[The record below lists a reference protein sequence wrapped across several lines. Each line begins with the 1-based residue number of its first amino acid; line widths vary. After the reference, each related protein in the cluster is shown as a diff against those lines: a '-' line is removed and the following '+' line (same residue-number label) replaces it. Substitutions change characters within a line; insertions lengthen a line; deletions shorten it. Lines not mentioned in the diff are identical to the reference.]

1 MTAPLFKGVI
11 TALITPLRDG
21 KVDEAAFRALLE
33 RQIAAGVHGVVPM
46 GTTGESAA
54 LHLDEHKRVVELCVE
69 AVAGRIPVIA
79 GASAPATDKAID
91 LVRFAKTVG
100 ADGALV
106 VTPYYNRP
114 SQAGLA
120 AHFEAV
126 ADAVQLPVLLY
137 NVPGRTGVDLA
148 NETVARLAVHPNIV
162 GVKDATGDLS
172 RPSWMRANIVGQQFD
187 LISGDDPSYLG
198 YHAHGGVGVIS
209 VTSNVAPEAMVA
221 LHEAAARGD
230 YAAARDWQ
238 ERLIGLH
245 KALFLDSSPSPA
257 KYALSRLG
265 LCTEEVRLPLVAT
278 ADAVRPAIDR
288 AMADAGVA

>member
-21 KVDEAAFRALLE
+21 KVDEAALRTLLE

-46 GTTGESAA
+46 GTTGESAS

-69 AVAGRIPVIA
+69 IAAGRVRVIA
-79 GASAPATDKAID
+79 GAGSSATDKSIE
-91 LVRFAKTVG
+91 LVRHAKTVG

-120 AHFEAV
+120 AHFEAI
-126 ADAVQLPVLLY
+126 AEAVQLPVLLY

-148 NETVARLAVHPNIV
+148 NETVARLASHPNIV
-162 GVKDATGDLS
+162 GIKDATGDLA
-172 RPSWMRANIVGQQFD
+172 RISWMRANIVDQQFD

-209 VTSNVAPEAMVA
+209 VTSNVVPEAMVA

-230 YAAARDWQ
+230 YATARDWQ
-238 ERLIGLH
+238 DRLIGLH
-245 KALFLDSSPSPA
+245 KGLFLDNSPSPT
-257 KYALSRLG
+257 KYALARLG
-265 LCTEEVRLPLVAT
+265 LCTEEVRLPLAPT
-278 ADAVRPAIDR
+278 AEAVKPAIDR
-288 AMADAGVA
+288 AMAEAGL

>member
-21 KVDEAAFRALLE
+21 KVDEAAFTQLLE

-46 GTTGESAA
+46 GTTGESAS
-54 LHLDEHKRVVELCVE
+54 LHLDEHKRVVELCVQV
-69 AVAGRIPVIA
+69 AAGRVRVVAGA
-79 GASAPATDKAID
+79 GSSATDKAIE
-91 LVRFAKTVG
+91 LVRHAKTVG

-114 SQAGLA
+114 SQAGMA
-120 AHFEAV
+120 AHFEAI
-126 ADAVQLPVLLY
+126 AEAVQLPVLLY

-148 NETVARLAVHPNIV
+148 NETVARLAAHPNIV
-162 GVKDATGDLS
+162 GIKDATGEMT
-172 RPSWMRANIVGQQFD
+172 RPSWMRANIGTQFD
-187 LISGDDPSYLG
+187 LISGDDPSFLG

-221 LHEAAARGD
+221 LHEAAAAGD
-230 YAAARDWQ
+230 YATARDWQ
-238 ERLIGLH
+238 DRLIGLH
-245 KALFLDSSPSPA
+245 KALFLDNSPSPA

-265 LCTEEVRLPLVAT
+265 LCSEEIRLPLAPT

-288 AMADAGVA
+288 AMAEAGL